1 MTILAGYDGRPEG
14 RDAIAFAALL
24 ARALGEPV
32 EVACVYLTGE
42 AVLGVTTAELE
53 AEAARS
59 AAEGAA
65 ALPDDILTESRA
77 VAGSSP
83 AHGLFE
89 LAEARRPTAVVV
101 GSSHRG
107 ALGRVLAGNVASR
120 LLTASRCPVAIAP
133 RGFAERDTAPLRT
146 IGVGFDDTAES
157 WTALQHAA
165 AIGIAAGARL
175 RLIHALDTAVAP
187 PLDPAE
193 TELLTRQLRDS
204 RQHALARA
212 AASLS
217 KDLHAETKMALG
229 DPVRM
234 LAHEADRGLDLLVLG
249 SRGYGPVRRV
259 LLGSVSTELV
269 RSAPCPLLVVPRS
282 VEFDPSAGGMAA
294 RDELSAAT

>member
-1 MTILAGYDGRPEG
+1 
-14 RDAIAFAALL
+14 
-24 ARALGEPV
+24 
-32 EVACVYLTGE
+32 
-42 AVLGVTTAELE
+42 VLGVTAAELE
-53 AEAARS
+53 AEAVRI

-65 ALPDDILTESRA
+65 TLPENVPAESLA

-120 LLTASRCPVAIAP
+120 LLTASRCPVAVAP
-133 RGFAERDTAPLRT
+133 RGFAERSPGPLRT

-165 AIGIAAGARL
+165 AIGVVAGSRL

-193 TELLTRQLRDS
+193 TELLTRQLRAG
-204 RQHALARA
+204 REHALARA
-212 AASLS
+212 AASVS
-217 KDLHAETKMALG
+217 KDLQAETQMALG

-269 RSAPCPLLVVPRS
+269 RSAPCPVLLVPRS

-294 RDELSAAT
+294 HDELSDVSKPGGPARTPAAAPPS